1 MAEPWLSIIGL
12 GEDGPAGL
20 TAASR
25 QALADAEIVFG
36 GRRHLDLLGID
47 GQDWPLPFSIEP
59 VLARRGHKVAVL
71 ASGDPFWH
79 GVGGTFAAVLDPAEW
94 RCFPTPSTFSRAA
107 AAMGWRLEDTVC
119 LGLHAAPLT
128 RLRPVLSRGQRI
140 ICLLRDGAAVG
151 DLAAYLSQTGFGP
164 SLITVLE
171 ALGGPREK
179 CWSFTAKAFEA
190 TDIST
195 PVCAAIAVMGS
206 LGLATSSGLDDH
218 LFDHDGQITKRPIR
232 ALTLSALAPRAGEV
246 LWDIGCGSGS
256 VSVEFLLSAPATQSH
271 AIEAEPTRAARA
283 KANAE
288 AFGLAHRFHL
298 TQARAPEG
306 LATLPKPDAVFLGGG
321 ASDPLLT
328 ALWPLLPAGTRL
340 VANAVTLENEALL
353 AHWAGQKGGT
363 LLRIELSQAEPLGSK
378 RGWQPMRPIVQWSV
392 TK

>member
-1 MAEPWLSIIGL
+1 MAEPWLSIIGV

-47 GQDWPLPFSIEP
+47 GQDWPLPFSIDP

-128 RLRPVLSRGQRI
+128 RLRPVLTRGQRI

-164 SLITVLE
+164 SQVTVLE

-179 CWSFTAKAFEA
+179 CWSFTAEA
-190 TDIST
+190 YVITKISA
-195 PVCAAIAVMGS
+195 PVCVAVTVKGAC
-206 LGLATSSGLDDH
+206 GLPTSSGLDDH
-218 LFDHDGQITKRPIR
+218 LFQHDGQITKRWVR
-232 ALTLSALAPRAGEV
+232 ALTLSALAPRSGET

-256 VSVEFLLSAPATQSH
+256 VSIEFLLSAPATRSH
-271 AIEAEPTRAARA
+271 AIEADPTRAARA
-283 KANAE
+283 NANAE

-306 LATLPKPDAVFLGGG
+306 LATLSKPDAVFLGGG

-328 ALWPLLPAGTRL
+328 ALWPLLPADTRL

-363 LLRIELSQAEPLGSK
+363 LMRIELSQAEPLGTK
-378 RGWQPMRPIVQWSV
+378 RGWHPMRPIVQWSV

>member
-1 MAEPWLSIIGL
+1 MAEPWLSIIGV

-47 GQDWPLPFSIEP
+47 GQDWPLPFSIDP

-107 AAMGWRLEDTVC
+107 AALGWRLEDVVS
-119 LGLHAAPLT
+119 LGLHAAPMT

-140 ICLLRDGAAVG
+140 LCLLRDGKVVG
-151 DLAAYLSQTGFGP
+151 DLAAYLTATGFGP
-164 SLITVLE
+164 SQITVLE

-179 CWSFTAKAFEA
+179 QWSIAAEAYETTA
-190 TDIST
+190 ISA
-195 PVCAAIAVMGS
+195 PVCVAITVMGA
-206 LGLATSSGLDDH
+206 LGLPMSNGLDDH
-218 LFDHDGQITKRPIR
+218 LFQHDGQITKRPVR
-232 ALTLSALAPRAGEV
+232 ALTLSALAPRSGDT

-256 VSVEFLLSAPATQSH
+256 VSIEFLLSAPATNAH
-271 AIEAEPTRAARA
+271 AIEADPTRAARA
-283 KANAE
+283 RANAD

-298 TQARAPEG
+298 TQTRAPDG
-306 LATLPKPDAVFLGGG
+306 LAPLPRPDAVFLGGG

-328 ALWPLLPAGTRL
+328 ALWPLLPDGTRL

-353 AHWAGQKGGT
+353 ATWAARHGGT
-363 LLRIELSQAEPLGSK
+363 LMRIELSQAEPLGTK
-378 RGWQPMRPIVQWSV
+378 RGWHPMRPIVQWSV